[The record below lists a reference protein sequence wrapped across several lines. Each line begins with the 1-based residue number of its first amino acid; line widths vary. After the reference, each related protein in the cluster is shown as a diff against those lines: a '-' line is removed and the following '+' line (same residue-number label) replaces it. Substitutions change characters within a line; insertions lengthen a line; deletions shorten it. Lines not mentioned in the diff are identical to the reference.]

1 MWDIAKKCDYG
12 THKEDM
18 IQDHLIQTMLN
29 NKLCSKAIQ
38 ENWVLDRI
46 LTEAALKEQTTEQ
59 AEAMR
64 KKLDDERS
72 SESIKKI
79 NTSRWDRPNTA
90 SVGIVEIQTDIKHA
104 LLWELHAI
112 TVENWTTMQNVPRK
126 VSKASR

>member
-1 MWDIAKKCDYG
+1 
-12 THKEDM
+12 M

-46 LTEAALKEQTTEQ
+46 LTEEALKEQTTEQ

-79 NTSRWDRPNTA
+79 NTSR
-90 SVGIVEIQTDIKHA
+90 
-104 LLWELHAI
+104 
-112 TVENWTTMQNVPRK
+112 
-126 VSKASR
+126 